1 MKKED
6 LIKIIED
13 EVKVALTE
21 KRQLTNEA
29 YDLSD
34 VKYPSSLKQPMEKLV
49 DALSK
54 SNSLTKPQVAAMFND
69 ICLALNISK
78 TEVSAY
84 MNMISQYRTKYK
96 F

>member
-6 LIKIIED
+6 LIKIIEE
-13 EVKVALTE
+13 EVKLALAE
-21 KRQLTNEA
+21 KQLTNEA

-49 DALSK
+49 DSLNKAS
-54 SNSLTKPQVAAMFND
+54 SLTKPQIAAMFND